1 MGKSKKRKTGGN
13 GPSSSDSISQA
24 ADVNGLSH
32 SGEDHTGLLD
42 NSIED
47 TVDDGNMDEI
57 KETAMEEEPL
67 EVATLLE
74 NLVYVSNGKELL
86 DMLTKLHEGNH
97 EYGKSQ
103 CINRA
108 NDII

>member
-42 NSIED
+42 EKPNTMIPIYMYIYGIIALVMSPRTNQKID
-47 TVDDGNMDEI
+47 NCFYTYKI
-57 KETAMEEEPL
+57 SPTA
-67 EVATLLE
+67 
-74 NLVYVSNGKELL
+74 S
-86 DMLTKLHEGNH
+86 
-97 EYGKSQ
+97 
-103 CINRA
+103 
-108 NDII
+108 